1 MRDDDLSRNLWSGE
15 QLPLSGREAAQPL
28 WRRRGSRH
36 VVLRPGPD
44 LAAEFPGLEALE
56 FDVTGLRVKP
66 TDDAGAAFIEERVTD
81 YRRTYALE
89 TLKDEP
95 RLRAYRDFFWRVGV
109 DPTKVRPAAEAL
121 LRRVIQGKPF
131 PRINALVDA
140 YNLASAETRIELA
153 AFDMA
158 NLRGDLRMRRS
169 RPGETFLGI
178 GMEAPAT
185 LTGVEV
191 VCEDADRLVAVYP
204 YRDADASKVTS
215 GTHDVRFLVCGVPG
229 ISHDT
234 LREAAVVAANTVI
247 RFCGG
252 TTRGRRGGGGGGQT
266 GQPHPPGSP
275 A

>member
-44 LAAEFPGLEALE
+44 LAAEFSGLEALV

-66 TDDAGAAFIEERVTD
+66 TDDVGAAFIEERVTG

-140 YNLASAETRIELA
+140 
-153 AFDMA
+153 
-158 NLRGDLRMRRS
+158 
-169 RPGETFLGI
+169 
-178 GMEAPAT
+178 
-185 LTGVEV
+185 
-191 VCEDADRLVAVYP
+191 
-204 YRDADASKVTS
+204 
-215 GTHDVRFLVCGVPG
+215 
-229 ISHDT
+229 
-234 LREAAVVAANTVI
+234 
-247 RFCGG
+247 
-252 TTRGRRGGGGGGQT
+252 
-266 GQPHPPGSP
+266 
-275 A
+275 